1 MEILC
6 EGFRK
11 RFSRSNLVPR
21 GCDPFGQHQGS
32 LDKGNAGNA
41 GNADSGDEV
50 AREAEN
56 VRHLR
61 ISHNTPCFP
70 LPHPPLKYCI
80 IYCLQFLLGR
90 L

>member
-1 MEILC
+1 MGLYRNLTL
-6 EGFRK
+6 EGSRK
-11 RFSRSNLVPR
+11 RFSRSNLVAR
-21 GCDPFGQHQGS
+21 GCDSFAQHQGS
-32 LDKGNAGNA
+32 LDK

-61 ISHNTPCFP
+61 ISHYTPC
-70 LPHPPLKYCI
+70 LPPKYSI